1 MAEDA
6 KREQGS
12 ALVTGASRGIG
23 AAIARA
29 LATDGWSVGVNYR
42 ADAGG
47 ARSVVEEIAA
57 GGGQALEIEAD
68 VADERSVQSMFDTLE
83 RRFGPVLVLVN
94 NAGVRH
100 DRLTQGLS
108 REDWARVIDVN
119 LHGAFHTINRAVG
132 PMSQRRFG
140 RIVNISSISANRPQP
155 GQAAYAASKA
165 GLEGLT
171 RTVAQEVSRRGVTV
185 NAIAPGLVE
194 TDFIP
199 EQMASAEAKAAVPAG
214 LLGGPREVAALVS
227 YLVSEEAGYISGTVI
242 TMDGGFSAGLG
253 TSGRYWR
260 PKDNTST
267 DA

>member
-1 MAEDA
+1 MNAGDP
-6 KREQGS
+6 REGC

-23 AAIARA
+23 AEIARA
-29 LATDGWSVGVNYR
+29 LAADQWSVGVNYR
-42 ADAGG
+42 VDADG
-47 ARSVVEEIAA
+47 ARTVVEQIAA
-57 GGGQALEIEAD
+57 DGGQALELQAD
-68 VADERSVQSMFDTLE
+68 VADESSVQRMFDTLE
-83 RRFGPVLVLVN
+83 ERFGPVLVLVN
-94 NAGVRH
+94 NAGIRH

-108 REDWARVIDVN
+108 REDWNRVIDVN
-119 LHGAFHTINRAVG
+119 LHGAFHTIHRAVG

-140 RIVNISSISANRPQP
+140 RIVNVSSISANRPQP
-155 GQAAYAASKA
+155 GQVAYAASKA

-185 NAIAPGLVE
+185 NAIAPGLIE

-199 EQMASAEAKAAVPAG
+199 EQMESDQVKTAVPARR
-214 LLGGPREVAALVS
+214 LGEPREVAALVS

-253 TSGRYWR
+253 TGGRYWR
-260 PKDNTST
+260 PKSPST

>member
-1 MAEDA
+1 MNAEGA
-6 KREQGS
+6 REGC

-23 AAIARA
+23 AEIARA
-29 LATDGWSVGVNYR
+29 LAADSWSVGVNYNV
-42 ADAGG
+42 DAGG
-47 ARSVVEEIAA
+47 ARSVVEQIAA
-57 GGGQALEIEAD
+57 GGGQALEVQAD
-68 VADERSVQSMFDTLE
+68 VADESSVERMFDTLE
-83 RRFGPVLVLVN
+83 ERFGPVLVLVN
-94 NAGVRH
+94 NAGIRH
-100 DRLTQGLS
+100 DRLAQGLS
-108 REDWARVIDVN
+108 REDWGRVIDVN
-119 LHGAFHTINRAVG
+119 LHGAFHTIHRAVG
-132 PMSQRRFG
+132 PMSQKRFG
-140 RIVNISSISANRPQP
+140 RIVNVSSISANRPQP

-199 EQMASAEAKAAVPAG
+199 EQMESDAAKTAVPARR
-214 LLGGPREVAALVS
+214 LGEPREVAALVS

-253 TSGRYWR
+253 TGGRYWR
-260 PKDNTST
+260 PKSQSD